1 MGMDSFGAA
10 EVAEAN
16 EPADGG
22 LTTETGSGL
31 LSCRALIRASN
42 SWT

>member
-1 MGMDSFGAA
+1 MEMNSFGAA

-31 LSCRALIRASN
+31 LSCRALIRAS
-42 SWT
+42 